1 MTENTGES
9 AATYGVVLDFLQ
21 HGRSDAD
28 EPQYRRSPVI
38 YAVGID
44 AFALYELT
52 LSSEADISIGDQV
65 RLRPDFEPGIE
76 RGRQVEYADLSD
88 GAQSEL
94 EYVIE
99 EIVEDEEGRFVD
111 FFNEAQPVSLR
122 LHQLNLLPGIGD
134 KLRDNILEERKRR
147 PFETFEDLEG
157 RVPGLHDPKGIIIDR
172 IRSELTE
179 PEELKYRL
187 FARS

>member
-1 MTENTGES
+1 MTEDTGES
-9 AATYGVVLDFLQ
+9 DDTYGVVLDVLP

-38 YAVGID
+38 YAVGND
-44 AFALYELT
+44 HFSLYELT
-52 LSSEADISIGDQV
+52 IGDDADISIGDQIKI
-65 RLRPDFEPGIE
+65 RPDFEPGIE
-76 RGRQVEYADLSD
+76 RGRQIEYEALSD

-99 EIVEDEEGRFVD
+99 EIVEAQESQFVD

-134 KLRDNILEERKRR
+134 KLRDNILDQRKRGPFDSFDELEER
-147 PFETFEDLEG
+147 
-157 RVPGLHDPKGIIIDR
+157 VSGLHDPKSIVVDR
-172 IRSELTE
+172 ISAEVKGDE
-179 PEELKYRL
+179 DLKYDI
-187 FARS
+187 FATS